1 MIEKTE
7 LPRGLHEF
15 FSHDHARLDNLFHKC
30 MTAGFENSQEDLE
43 EFARGLIQHI
53 IWEDEYLFP
62 VFEHVSGMSDKG
74 PTFVMRADHHTIQ
87 ELLYELIQGVRN
99 GTLDMTLPS
108 TLQGLLLQHNQAE
121 ENVVYEAVESM
132 LTPES
137 REELL
142 AHLKATPPLDL
153 EAWIESVVEVEEL
166 EYNSGAS
173 PFSMHECN

>member
-1 MIEKTE
+1 
-7 LPRGLHEF
+7 
-15 FSHDHARLDNLFHKC
+15 
-30 MTAGFENSQEDLE
+30 
-43 EFARGLIQHI
+43 
-53 IWEDEYLFP
+53 
-62 VFEHVSGMSDKG
+62 
-74 PTFVMRADHHTIQ
+74 MRADHHTIQ

>member
-7 LPRGLHEF
+7 LTHGLHEF

-30 MTAGFENSQEDLE
+30 MVAGFKDTEEELN
-43 EFARGLIQHI
+43 EFAAGLIQHI
-53 IWEDEYLFP
+53 IWENEYLFP
-62 VFEHVSGMSDKG
+62 VFEYVSGMDDKG
-74 PTFVMRADHHTIQ
+74 PTFVMRAEHHTIQ
-87 ELLYELIQGVRN
+87 ELLYDLLQGVRN
-99 GTLDMTLPS
+99 DSLDLTLPS

-132 LTPES
+132 LIPES

-142 AHLKATPPLDL
+142 MLLKATPPIDLD
-153 EAWIESVVEVEEL
+153 AWIESVVEVEEP

-173 PFSMHECN
+173 PFTVHD